1 MSLLVHNEQ
10 MARPSDDP
18 IRSGNMKDTI
28 KVFDFVNIVK
38 RLKNDEIKP
47 NLFLLFVIYILSII
61 LFVGFFVGF
70 NMENCMVIQH
80 VKNFTFVTLVL
91 VLDFLIEAAEIY
103 ILTPRELTYKN
114 VCIIAFSRFFICF
127 IYYLLFMYICSFFPQ
142 LEQHL
147 NVGLLIIKGYMLLQ
161 IKKLYCPPG
170 FKRIYILIALFI
182 LSGLYYFRYD
192 IFKLYIM
199 LFK

>member
-1 MSLLVHNEQ
+1 
-10 MARPSDDP
+10 
-18 IRSGNMKDTI
+18 MKDTI

-47 NLFLLFVIYILSII
+47 NLFLLYATFILSIV

-70 NMENCMVIQH
+70 NIEKYTVIQH
-80 VKNFTFVTLVL
+80 VTSFTIVVL
-91 VLDFLIEAAEIY
+91 VSILGFLIEAAEIY

-147 NVGLLIIKGYMLLQ
+147 NVGLLIIKGYILLQ

-170 FKRIYILIALFI
+170 FKRIYILIVLFI
-182 LSGLYYFRYD
+182 LSVLYYFRYD